1 MNLAFNRNS
10 NIWTLCEITH
20 NLQSWHK
27 GTLAAMRYGSSLQIT
42 RNPLTPKQFFT
53 QLTKMIESKQQKGH
67 GSVFLTQKRRTCSR
81 KSLLTKTS
89 I

>member
-1 MNLAFNRNS
+1 LA
-10 NIWTLCEITH
+10 
-20 NLQSWHK
+20 
-27 GTLAAMRYGSSLQIT
+27 IT
-42 RNPLTPKQFFT
+42 RKPLTSKQFFT

-81 KSLLTKTS
+81 TLFTETY

>member
-1 MNLAFNRNS
+1 M
-10 NIWTLCEITH
+10 
-20 NLQSWHK
+20 
-27 GTLAAMRYGSSLQIT
+27 AAMRYGDILAVVNIS
-42 RNPLTPKQFFT
+42 LTPKQFFT

-81 KSLLTKTS
+81 ILLLTKTS